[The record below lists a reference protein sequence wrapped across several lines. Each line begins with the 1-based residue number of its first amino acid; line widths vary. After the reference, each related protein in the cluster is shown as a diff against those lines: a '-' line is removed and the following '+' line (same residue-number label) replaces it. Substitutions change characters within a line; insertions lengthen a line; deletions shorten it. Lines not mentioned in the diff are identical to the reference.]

1 MESSSPLSIT
11 SLLAAFCFLL
21 LLLQH
26 VLAAA
31 ARHLGSSSSC
41 RPTTAFL
48 PFHLPQPAPLHTP
61 PPAPSQSHPLP
72 QSDPFCHSRAY
83 GHVTSGAASE
93 AALVLPAPYKCLC
106 KASPALLVI

>member
-72 QSDPFCHSRAY
+72 SLTHSAIPEHM
-83 GHVTSGAASE
+83 GM
-93 AALVLPAPYKCLC
+93 
-106 KASPALLVI
+106 SPAGLHRRLHLCFLHHTSAFARPALRFL